1 VTVFKYALKRLLRN
15 KLNLFTIFLLTPLF
29 IALTFSMGNFDR
41 NGVNVGWVDLD
52 GTPLTR
58 MLRDAI
64 ADSSPV
70 HELEEEEIRISL
82 ARSKVDYVLVADAG
96 FSEELIGG
104 GAPKLRSYSI
114 QETNIANQVILKV
127 EGFLGAA
134 QGIAETAGGDEDAF
148 YAGMNSF
155 LQGNFTVS
163 TGLYSTNG
171 RSVEAALSGLGQLA
185 MAMMFLSTFTA
196 INLIKERENRTFYRV
211 MASPCSLRNYMLQNV
226 LVFFSVLLCQVGVM
240 FLSVRY
246 IFNMYLGPAVLKL
259 FLVMAVFALLCVAMG
274 IALATAARSVRQA
287 STISS
292 LVITPIS
299 MLSGLLWPRWI
310 MPDFLQTIGR
320 YLPPTWAIEAAH
332 KVMLGKP
339 LRSVSLELSIL
350 LGFIAVFF
358 LLGTWRRADVAK

>member
-1 VTVFKYALKRLLRN
+1 
-15 KLNLFTIFLLTPLF
+15 
-29 IALTFSMGNFDR
+29 
-41 NGVNVGWVDLD
+41 
-52 GTPLTR
+52 

-240 FLSVRY
+240 FLSVG
-246 IFNMYLGPAVLKL
+246 IFSTMLGPAVLKL

-274 IALATAARSVRQA
+274 IALATAARSVVRPA
-287 STISS
+287 
-292 LVITPIS
+292 LF
-299 MLSGLLWPRWI
+299 LLW
-310 MPDFLQTIGR
+310 L
-320 YLPPTWAIEAAH
+320 
-332 KVMLGKP
+332 
-339 LRSVSLELSIL
+339 
-350 LGFIAVFF
+350 
-358 LLGTWRRADVAK
+358 